1 MATTTAQRRNK
12 LREPGLNITNDQPL
26 IDLVQAIR
34 EKKTIE
40 RAGAA
45 AERERKDTLEP
56 QLRAAMG
63 DETQIVVRGQ
73 VIASL
78 SSQRHSTI
86 VDLDKLKLAFPEAY
100 AAVVSEKPYRFVQV
114 ASDKTMQ
121 TILESL

>member
-45 AERERKDTLEP
+45 AERERKDKLEP

-100 AAVVSEKPYRFVQV
+100 AAVVSEKPYRFIQV

-121 TILESL
+121 TILEAL